1 MSNAFPIPGPLSL
14 GELLDR
20 SFRLYRARFGALL
33 LTAAAVMIPIG
44 IIQGV
49 TTTRSYATLTGAT
62 ERLAADPNS
71 TQAAMAVLG
80 PTLSYFGQTFLVTLL
95 LLLAYGL
102 VSLALSIQSAA
113 ALHGETLTVGE
124 GLRRGLRRVPAL
136 IGMGILQGLAYLGI
150 TLVVMIPLIILGVI
164 AAAAI
169 GAGGAIGGGD
179 NLAVAGATV
188 AILCGYLVAVVLVM
202 IPWLY
207 LAARWVA
214 ALPALALEN
223 LGATKALGRSW
234 RLTKKRVWRSFGYVF
249 LLSLLSLLVISL
261 PLIVIQQAL
270 LAVLPL
276 AQSPVILG
284 LSTALSSLLGVLWQP
299 LYAAAIVL
307 FYYDLRV
314 RTEDYDLT
322 QRVDALA
329 ATVVEPAVP
338 VGAEDPL

>member
-136 IGMGILQGLAYLGI
+136 IGMGIL
-150 TLVVMIPLIILGVI
+150 
-164 AAAAI
+164 
-169 GAGGAIGGGD
+169 
-179 NLAVAGATV
+179 
-188 AILCGYLVAVVLVM
+188 
-202 IPWLY
+202 
-207 LAARWVA
+207 
-214 ALPALALEN
+214 LP
-223 LGATKALGRSW
+223 
-234 RLTKKRVWRSFGYVF
+234 
-249 LLSLLSLLVISL
+249 LVI
-261 PLIVIQQAL
+261 QL
-270 LAVLPL
+270 LAVNH
-276 AQSPVILG
+276 
-284 LSTALSSLLGVLWQP
+284 
-299 LYAAAIVL
+299 
-307 FYYDLRV
+307 RV
-314 RTEDYDLT
+314 RHTAVAPLL
-322 QRVDALA
+322 VLAGGLALRFVIVYA
-329 ATVVEPAVP
+329 GQFSTWS
-338 VGAEDPL
+338 